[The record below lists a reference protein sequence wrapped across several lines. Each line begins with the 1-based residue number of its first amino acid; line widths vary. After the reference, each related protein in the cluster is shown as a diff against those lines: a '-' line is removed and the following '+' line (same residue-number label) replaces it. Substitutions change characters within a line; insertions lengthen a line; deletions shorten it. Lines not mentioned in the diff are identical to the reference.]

1 YKWASQN
8 IHATAKTLTCSLG
21 MVEAKE
27 EGLLAGP
34 SNSGLTDPAHSM
46 AISLVQLTTV
56 LLSVDPNLDD
66 LVSMNMIKTLID
78 EIGDAFL
85 RGAGLA

>member
-1 YKWASQN
+1 
-8 IHATAKTLTCSLG
+8 
-21 MVEAKE
+21 
-27 EGLLAGP
+27 
-34 SNSGLTDPAHSM
+34 M